1 MLSNYADDSNLFSI
15 GKDINKVKD
24 TLPKDVGIVTNWF
37 YKKIMVLNSKKF
49 HFICIGRD
57 GKNET
62 FNFKY
67 LCYFGDDY

>member
-1 MLSNYADDSNLFSI
+1 
-15 GKDINKVKD
+15 
-24 TLPKDVGIVTNWF
+24 
-37 YKKIMVLNSKKF
+37 MVLNSKKF

-67 LCYFGDDY
+67 LCYKKRNE